1 MNDHKRPSEKP
12 RSRAVQDPSVEIID
26 PERVE
31 VLPPI
36 DTEAAIK
43 EAARRLQDKLQDDII
58 AQVLGV
64 RIYPRRD
71 VTISPGGMVFVID
84 TEQGQ

>member
-1 MNDHKRPSEKP
+1 VSDHKRPSGKP

-64 RIYPRRD
+64 RVYPRRD
-71 VTISPGGMVFVID
+71 VTISHGGTVYVRDM
-84 TEQGQ
+84 EQNQ